1 MDHVVQL
8 FKLFT
13 LPEID
18 QFGDSLLEGGGR
30 SLAKIHPLALEQPSL
45 NISASSG
52 LRQAFASGL
61 RVYGRGVVT
70 PVGFLSQLKEY
81 WTYRREIFCSRPYP
95 NSLERWTDLSAS
107 LGFTFVF

>member
-30 SLAKIHPLALEQPSL
+30 SLAKIHPLALELPSL

-52 LRQAFASGL
+52 LR
-61 RVYGRGVVT
+61 VYGRGSGDRL
-70 PVGFLSQLKEY
+70 PVIAERVLD
-81 WTYRREIFCSRPYP
+81 I
-95 NSLERWTDLSAS
+95 LEGDL
-107 LGFTFVF
+107 LL